1 MLVMDSQGWKCNR
14 GDYCIG
20 QANQAVARTVEDY
33 LDMSSN
39 ECGWDREPLK
49 KTLNAYEHDYGW
61 SVVGYAHKLWL
72 SRQCG
77 KCGYEWSLHKLGVPR
92 PDGRI

>member
-20 QANQAVARTVEDY
+20 QANQAVARTVE
-33 LDMSSN
+33 
-39 ECGWDREPLK
+39 EPLK